1 MIFQEKLELEKTSNI
16 KKHEEKEIEVQNL
29 QNKIREAEESKNA
42 ILERYEHNLKNL
54 TETLKNNHLNN
65 EQLVIYKYNQ
75 ICNKNLIQAND

>member
-1 MIFQEKLELEKTSNI
+1 MNI
-16 KKHEEKEIEVQNL
+16 KKHEEKEIEVRSL

-42 ILERYEHNLKNL
+42 ILERYEHNLQNL

-75 ICNKNLIQAND
+75 I